1 MCISRHPTTWILF
14 TIFPPGILMFSIC
27 LTPEQ
32 NVLSEEVLLLNQ
44 SSKVLVVIVLKTMSK
59 VKHEQSK
66 SNFITKTFVSLK
78 LSQSQVKVKS
88 LSQYLSLVRESEAIL
103 LTNRTFPRLSFAKS
117 AEDLVPACFSLDTE

>member
-1 MCISRHPTTWILF
+1 M
-14 TIFPPGILMFSIC
+14 
-27 LTPEQ
+27 
-32 NVLSEEVLLLNQ
+32 
-44 SSKVLVVIVLKTMSK
+44 VIVLKAMSK

-88 LSQYLSLVRESEAIL
+88 LSQYLNSLERESEAIL